1 MDDTYF
7 VLSVGER
14 EEEVRLED
22 AFVLP
27 ERDELF
33 ADDVRVVLLLDE
45 AGVELFVRVV
55 ALCPKLGSG
64 RVLLIGKRGVSLSS

>member
-1 MDDTYF
+1 MYF

-14 EEEVRLED
+14 EEEVGLED

-33 ADDVRVVLLLDE
+33 ADDVRVVLLCDD
-45 AGVELFVRVV
+45 AGVELFVRVF
-55 ALCPKLGSG
+55 ALCPTLVSG

>member
-1 MDDTYF
+1 MYF

-14 EEEVRLED
+14 EEEVGLED

-33 ADDVRVVLLLDE
+33 ADDVRVVLLRDD

-55 ALCPKLGSG
+55 ALCPTLVSG